1 MKLILCGAA
10 LILAFA
16 APPTGQVSL
25 SPTSLDIN
33 APVGG
38 PAPSPAPTIT
48 LKNTGTA
55 KLNWTATVSAS
66 APWLS
71 VSPASGMGLGKGTST
86 NLTVSI
92 NLSGLTAKDYTG
104 TITVTDND
112 NASDF
117 QSCTVTLHVLA
128 APKVDVNP
136 TSVSWTV
143 PSGTTTT
150 PGQPVTVKNVGG
162 LPLSWTGS
170 SDVTW
175 LSSNPANGTLGPG
188 AFETVTLNVDFSKQ
202 SAVGTHPGHWTP
214 KSDQDPSAPAVSAT
228 LTISAVPV
236 IGLSP
241 TSLLFDVP
249 QGSNPPAGHVSLSND
264 GTGTLDWKVVQDA
277 SAPWLVVSPSPNPG
291 SLASGAIQPL
301 TFTVTS
307 SGLAEGTYFASIQIT
322 STTAS
327 NGTQSVSVTLNVNA
341 APKIGINP
349 TSLDFGVTQDHS
361 SSPAAAVSVTNTG
374 FGTLQWN
381 AACTDSWLS
390 VSPAGGELAGLASQ
404 PLLISANAG
413 GMAPGTYTTLLQ
425 VSGINQA
432 TGDPALNSPQ
442 TVSVSLTVGPSDKPT
457 DAPAGQCGLL
467 GAELLVPALL
477 AGVLR
482 RRLSRRLR
490 P

>member
-1 MKLILCGAA
+1 MKLTLCGAA
-10 LILAFA
+10 LVLAFA
-16 APPTGQVSL
+16 APPAPQVSL
-25 SPTSLDIN
+25 NPTSLDIN

-48 LKNTGTA
+48 LKNTGGA

-66 APWLS
+66 SPWLT
-71 VSPASGMGLGKGTST
+71 VSPASGNGLGKSTSID
-86 NLTVSI
+86 LTVSV
-92 NLSGLTAKDYTG
+92 NMSGLTAKDYVG

-112 NASDF
+112 NAADS

-136 TSVSWTV
+136 ASVSWTV

-162 LPLSWTGS
+162 LPLTWTGS

-175 LSSNPANGTLGPG
+175 LSSNPPNGSLGPG
-188 AFETVTLNVDFSKQ
+188 AFQTVTLNVDFSKQ
-202 SAVGTHPGHWTP
+202 SAVGTHVGHWTP
-214 KSDQDPSAPAVSAT
+214 KSDQDPSAPSVTAT

-236 IGLSP
+236 IGLAP

-249 QGSNPPAGHVSLSND
+249 QGSNPPPGAVTLSNN

-291 SLASGAIQPL
+291 SLASGATQPL
-301 TFTVTS
+301 SFTMTS
-307 SGLAEGTYFASIQIT
+307 SGLAEGTYFATIQIT
-322 STTAS
+322 STTATNS
-327 NGTQSVSVTLNVNA
+327 PQSVNVTLNVNA

-349 TSLDFGVTQDHS
+349 ASLDFTVSQDHPDS
-361 SSPAAAVSVTNTG
+361 SAAAVSVTNTG
-374 FGTLQWN
+374 AGTLQWS
-381 AACTDSWLS
+381 AAGAAPWLS
-390 VSPAGGELAGLASQ
+390 ISPAGGELAGLASQ
-404 PLLISANAG
+404 PLLISAGAG

-425 VSGINQA
+425 VSG
-432 TGDPALNSPQ
+432 TKKSDGTPALNSPQ
-442 TVSVSLTVGPSDKPT
+442 TISISLTVGPSDKPT

-477 AGVLR
+477 AGVFR
-482 RRLSRRLR
+482 RRASRRIR